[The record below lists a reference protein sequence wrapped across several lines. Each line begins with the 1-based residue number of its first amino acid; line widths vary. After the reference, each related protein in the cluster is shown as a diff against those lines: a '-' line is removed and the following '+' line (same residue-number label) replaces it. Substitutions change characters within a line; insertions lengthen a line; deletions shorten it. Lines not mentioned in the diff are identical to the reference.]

1 MPHYKTRSALPR
13 LRAWSAAVSPLYALI
28 LAGFALR
35 LFNLGAQSLWYD
47 ETVSAFLARQSV
59 PALLAHTARDIHPPG
74 YYLLLH
80 FWAGLAGHTEF
91 ALAFLSLIFGL
102 LLLALVY
109 RLAVYLANPA
119 AAFWA
124 TLLVAF
130 SPFNVSYSQEVR
142 MYTMGAALGLAAAY
156 CALQA
161 LAGRRRY
168 WFGYVVAAAAGL
180 YTLYYFVFLLFVM
193 NLFLLGYLLLLRRY
207 RAGLVLLMINGLVLA
222 AYLPW
227 VPIAWRQATMPP
239 VPPWRESGA
248 LSAWP
253 VILEIWTALSLGQS
267 VEPAYVWPFLLL
279 TLILV
284 GLGLAGQYRLARHR
298 FPAALFLLV
307 YTFGPLLVIY
317 LASLVTPLY
326 HVRYI
331 FIYSPAFYILAGAG
345 LATLSKTWSHHWPAW
360 TAAALLLA
368 VSLFAQ
374 YRFHTDPRYQAD
386 DFRAAIRYLEAHWQ
400 PGDAILLDAGY
411 TYTAYTYYTGVPG
424 LARQRL
430 VPYRKPENSQS
441 PTLLLAG
448 SVNGSPQLG
457 WGDPQADFYAMSAAD
472 TVAALERVAHDFHR
486 LWLFRVYDTVTDPD
500 FLIRD
505 WLAGHAILLEDE
517 SFAGPSYIRVQ
528 AYLLP
533 GQPPATSPAILF
545 EDGLALVGWE
555 LPERAWQA
563 GQTIPVKLW
572 WAATAPPAADYKM
585 SLKLWR
591 PDGALAAQGHDTWPA
606 GSLYRAT
613 AWPLNQPVYQPAD
626 LPLPADLPP
635 GQYWLNVELYHPDT
649 IQPLPLFNGETAAPL
664 GSVTI
669 SK

>member
-1 MPHYKTRSALPR
+1 MPHYKTWSALPR
-13 LRAWSAAVSPLYALI
+13 LRACSAAVLPLYALI

-80 FWAGLAGHTEF
+80 FWTGLAGQTEF

-109 RLAVYLANPA
+109 RLAHYLANPA
-119 AAFWA
+119 TALWTA
-124 TLLVAF
+124 LLVAF
-130 SPFNVSYSQEVR
+130 SPFNISYSQEVR
-142 MYTMGAALGLAAAY
+142 MYTMGATLGLAAAY

-168 WFGYVVAAAAGL
+168 WSGYVVAAAAGL
-180 YTLYYFVFLLFVM
+180 YTLYYFAFLLVVL
-193 NLFLLGYLLLLRRY
+193 NLFFLGYLLLLRRY
-207 RAGLVLLMINGLVLA
+207 RASLLLMMANGLVLV

-227 VPIAWRQATMPP
+227 APVVWRQVITPP

-253 VILEIWTALSLGQS
+253 VLVESWTALSLGQS
-267 VEPAYVWPFLLL
+267 VEPAVVWPFLLL
-279 TLILV
+279 TLVLF
-284 GLGLAGQYRLARHR
+284 GLGLAGLHRLTRHR
-298 FPAALFLLV
+298 FPAALFLLL
-307 YTFGPLLVIY
+307 YTFGPLLIIY

-331 FIYSPAFYILAGAG
+331 FIYSPAFYISLSAG
-345 LATLSKTWSHHWPAW
+345 LATLNRTWSHRWPAW
-360 TAAALLLA
+360 MAAALLLA

-386 DFRAAIRYLEAHWQ
+386 DFRAAIRYIEAHWQ
-400 PGDAILLDAGY
+400 PGDAILLNAGY
-411 TYTAYTYYTGVPG
+411 TYTAYMYYTGVPD

-430 VPYRKPENSQS
+430 VPYRPPENSEI
-441 PTLLLAG
+441 PALLLAG
-448 SVNGSPQLG
+448 SVDGSPQLG

-472 TVAALERVAHDFHR
+472 TVAALERVAQDFNR
-486 LWLFRVYDTVTDPD
+486 LWLLRVYDTVTDPD
-500 FLIRD
+500 FLIRN
-505 WLAGHAILLEDE
+505 WLAGHAILLEDQA
-517 SFAGPSYIRVQ
+517 FAGSSYIRVQ
-528 AYLLP
+528 AFLLP
-533 GQPPATSPAILF
+533 GQPPPVSPAILF
-545 EDGLALVGWE
+545 EDGLALVGWA
-555 LPERAWQA
+555 LPEQAWQA

-591 PDGALAAQGHDTWPA
+591 PDGVLAAQGQDTWPA

-613 AWPLNQPVYQPAD
+613 AWPLNQPIYQPAA

-635 GQYWLNVELYHPDT
+635 GQYWLNVELYHPET
-649 IQPLPLFNGETAAPL
+649 VQPLPLFSGEAAATL
-664 GSVTI
+664 GPVIITR
-669 SK
+669 